1 MKGKYLFREPLAL
14 DDLGLYITA
23 AQMQFYLNT
32 KEGRKHF
39 RKGDSD
45 FFSYFDTCRVY
56 NLVYDMMENNPECAK
71 MYWDETTESVALAF
85 PATGKVAQ
93 ALANVGSSLGD
104 EFDSGDSFGSF
115 M

>member
-39 RKGDSD
+39 KKGDSE
-45 FFSYFDTCRVY
+45 FFSYFDICRVY

-71 MYWDETTESVALAF
+71 MYWDEDTESVALSF
-85 PATGKVAQ
+85 PASGKVAQ
-93 ALANVGSSLGD
+93 ALANAGSSLAD
-104 EFDSGDSFGSF
+104 DFDSGDSFRSF

>member
-39 RKGDSD
+39 RKGDAN
-45 FFSYFDTCRVY
+45 FFSYFDNCRVY
-56 NLVYDMMENNPECAK
+56 NLVYDMMETNHDCAK
-71 MYWDETTESVALAF
+71 MYWDEKSESVALTF
-85 PATGKVAQ
+85 PASGKVAQ
-93 ALANVGSSLGD
+93 ALASVGSSLGD
-104 EFDSGDSFGSF
+104 DFDSGDSFESF